1 MSESLLVTYCAP
13 TLAGLKTGNL
23 FNCTCTDRRQA
34 EETVRQWNRTLN
46 SKGVYAVIMRYREGR
61 VLIYVY
67 RRAKLLHDF
76 SGTEVR
82 RVLKKFGYEGKNLQ
96 EMLEQ
101 LSQRLCASDS
111 FPHEI
116 GLFLGY
122 PIEDVKDF
130 IKKVTERAVGQEILQ
145 IQKMYR
151 HLLPDAWEGYP
162 SAQTDG
168 SRLTWEKSQR
178 SIEIT
183 GGINHEKSSSSILE
197 RHG

>member
-13 TLAGLKTGNL
+13 TLAGLTTGNL
-23 FNCTCTDRRQA
+23 FNCTCTGYRQA
-34 EETVRQWNRTLN
+34 EETV
-46 SKGVYAVIMRYREGR
+46 RYREGR

-76 SGTEVR
+76 TGTEVR
-82 RVLKKFGYEGKNLQ
+82 RFLKKFGYEGKNLQ

-130 IKKVTERAVGQEILQ
+130 IKNEGKNCKLAGTWKVYHDEQNARKTFC
-145 IQKMYR
+145 KFKKC
-151 HLLPDAWEGYP
+151 
-162 SAQTDG
+162 TDIYCQMLG
-168 SRLTWEKSQR
+168 KGTPLRRLTVA
-178 SIEIT
+178 
-183 GGINHEKSSSSILE
+183 G
-197 RHG
+197 

>member
-13 TLAGLKTGNL
+13 PLAGLKTGNL
-23 FNCTCTDRRQA
+23 FNCTCTGRRQA

-61 VLIYVY
+61 VRIYVY

-76 SGTEVR
+76 TGTEVR
-82 RVLKKFGYEGKNLQ
+82 RFLKKFGYEGKNLQ

-130 IKKVTERAVGQEILQ
+130 IKNEGKNCKLAGTWKVYHDEQNARKTFC
-145 IQKMYR
+145 KFKKC
-151 HLLPDAWEGYP
+151 
-162 SAQTDG
+162 TDIYCQMLG
-168 SRLTWEKSQR
+168 KGTPLRRLTVA
-178 SIEIT
+178 
-183 GGINHEKSSSSILE
+183 G
-197 RHG
+197 

>member
-23 FNCTCTDRRQA
+23 FNCTCTGRRQA

-46 SKGVYAVIMRYREGR
+46 SKGVYAVIMRCREGR

-82 RVLKKFGYEGKNLQ
+82 RFLKKFGYEGKNLQ

-101 LSQRLCASDS
+101 LSQRLWRKRLIPSRDRT
-111 FPHEI
+111 
-116 GLFLGY
+116 LFG
-122 PIEDVKDF
+122 I
-130 IKKVTERAVGQEILQ
+130 
-145 IQKMYR
+145 
-151 HLLPDAWEGYP
+151 PD
-162 SAQTDG
+162 
-168 SRLTWEKSQR
+168 RR
-178 SIEIT
+178 
-183 GGINHEKSSSSILE
+183 
-197 RHG
+197 R

>member
-23 FNCTCTDRRQA
+23 FNCTCTGRRQA

-76 SGTEVR
+76 TGTEVR
-82 RVLKKFGYEGKNLQ
+82 RFLKKFGYEGKNLQ

-116 GLFLGY
+116 GLFWDTRSKTSRISSKTKGGTASWPGPGKYTMTSRMPGRHFANSKNVPTFTARCLGRV
-122 PIEDVKDF
+122 PLCAD
-130 IKKVTERAVGQEILQ
+130 
-145 IQKMYR
+145 
-151 HLLPDAWEGYP
+151 
-162 SAQTDG
+162 
-168 SRLTWEKSQR
+168 
-178 SIEIT
+178 
-183 GGINHEKSSSSILE
+183 
-197 RHG
+197 

>member
-23 FNCTCTDRRQA
+23 FNCTCTGRRQA

-46 SKGVYAVIMRYREGR
+46 SKGVYAVIMRCREGR
-61 VLIYVY
+61 VLIFVY

-82 RVLKKFGYEGKNLQ
+82 RFLKKFGYEGKNLQ

-130 IKKVTERAVGQEILQ
+130 IKNEGRNCKLAGTWKVYHDEQNARKTFC
-145 IQKMYR
+145 KFKKC
-151 HLLPDAWEGYP
+151 
-162 SAQTDG
+162 TDIYCQMLG
-168 SRLTWEKSQR
+168 KGTPLRRLTVA
-178 SIEIT
+178 
-183 GGINHEKSSSSILE
+183 G
-197 RHG
+197 